1 MGVRW
6 VCKDPHKVDKCGA
19 LRARQ
24 LAKQLVRE
32 GVDEAR
38 VSLGWAP
45 GGDTPFIVEAVTTQG
60 DVNLRVPRQELPP
73 ASWFAINRIVQELEL
88 EHRDWAS
95 DLLGGYFCQSTSSW
109 ER

>member
-1 MGVRW
+1 M
-6 VCKDPHKVDKCGA
+6 DKCGA

-45 GGDTPFIVEAVTTQG
+45 GGESPFLVEAVTTRG
-60 DVNLRVPRQELPP
+60 AVSLRVPHEELPQ